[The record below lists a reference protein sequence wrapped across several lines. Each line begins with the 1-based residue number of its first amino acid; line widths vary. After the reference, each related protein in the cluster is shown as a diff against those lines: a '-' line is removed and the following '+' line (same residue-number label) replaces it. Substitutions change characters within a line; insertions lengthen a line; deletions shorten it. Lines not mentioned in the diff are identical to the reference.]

1 MLRASVGTSGGV
13 RRRGGVGGGIEA
25 DLLAL
30 LDGWDG
36 GGNEGG
42 ERYDRYEDDDCRAV
56 RDATRALWL
65 LTGATA
71 FDDPAKA
78 ARRLAAVAL
87 HAPGR
92 DWGGDE
98 LDGVAEG
105 ADGVADGGAEGG
117 ASNAEGDDSDAED
130 ERGEP
135 SNAVG
140 GGGGRTALDAAG
152 RAAPKLST
160 RVIAAAM
167 ISAVPSFVSA
177 HPAHLDLALARRSRG
192 DRWLCAQA
200 DALVDLGHRLAT
212 SASEPLRPRGLAL
225 LTRLVE
231 TLGDAR
237 DPDVPGSALLEQFQA
252 QVLSALRA
260 AAAARGDDRDGDS
273 GESSSSRTASSVAD
287 PASVLEGLALA
298 SASLVDGRVTGG
310 DPAATRRVVDF
321 VVRSAVAALS
331 LDQSDPSNDESRIR
345 RERDDGACEGIT
357 ARLRVAT
364 SRALAVAATHAPDA
378 LATAL
383 AKANV
388 DAPRNRCELWW
399 RRVLTRSDALAT
411 DDLSS
416 RPIIARDLA
425 RAAGPALEALA
436 LASSSSSSS
445 SSVFD
450 ACAAAFRA
458 AAASG
463 SFPSGDYSA
472 ADSTDSG
479 VSGVLNDAA
488 FFEELF
494 EPLNPPPGRVV
505 RGDGDA
511 GGGVDV
517 VAAARA
523 LRLALDALDS
533 SSSSSFSSPAE
544 SAAVSAVR
552 ACAATLVERRR
563 AMGTRVVS
571 DSTFVR
577 ECAATLASS
586 ARATASAVNR
596 GGASPPSAEA
606 PPPPPPPSEWTLATA
621 ALGAAIAGS
630 VPASSPHFRVSL
642 VALDAMLASSES
654 TRPEDGAAMSAP
666 LLALATSAAVDDAS
680 GGSSHQNGDVLARL
694 FARAALE
701 CPETTSRSSRRRAR
715 WRRRAMRSTPAAASP
730 PPAAVAAA
738 PPA

>member
-1 MLRASVGTSGGV
+1 MR
-13 RRRGGVGGGIEA
+13 
-25 DLLAL
+25 
-30 LDGWDG
+30 
-36 GGNEGG
+36 
-42 ERYDRYEDDDCRAV
+42 DCN
-56 RDATRALWL
+56 
-65 LTGATA
+65 A
-71 FDDPAKA
+71 FGS
-78 ARRLAAVAL
+78 RVF
-87 HAPGR
+87 
-92 DWGGDE
+92 
-98 LDGVAEG
+98 
-105 ADGVADGGAEGG
+105 
-117 ASNAEGDDSDAED
+117 
-130 ERGEP
+130 
-135 SNAVG
+135 
-140 GGGGRTALDAAG
+140 
-152 RAAPKLST
+152 ST

-167 ISAVPSFVSA
+167 ISAIPSFVSA
-177 HPAHLDLALARRSRG
+177 HPAHLDLALARKSRG

-212 SASEPLRPRGLAL
+212 SSSEPLRPRGLAL
-225 LTRLVE
+225 MTRLVE

-260 AAAARGDDRDGDS
+260 AAAARGEGGDGDS

-364 SRALAVAATHAPDA
+364 SRALAVTATHAPDA
-378 LATAL
+378 LAAAL

-388 DAPRNRCELWW
+388 DAPGERLELWW
-399 RRVLTRSDALAT
+399 RRVLARCDSLAP

-416 RPIIARDLA
+416 RPIVARDLA
-425 RAAGPALEALA
+425 RASGPALEA

-494 EPLNPPPGRVV
+494 EPLNPPPGRVA

-533 SSSSSFSSPAE
+533 SSSSSSFSSPAE

-552 ACAATLVERRR
+552 TSGR
-563 AMGTRVVS
+563 AKG
-571 DSTFVR
+571 
-577 ECAATLASS
+577 
-586 ARATASAVNR
+586 
-596 GGASPPSAEA
+596 GGA
-606 PPPPPPPSEWTLATA
+606 
-621 ALGAAIAGS
+621 
-630 VPASSPHFRVSL
+630 
-642 VALDAMLASSES
+642 
-654 TRPEDGAAMSAP
+654 
-666 LLALATSAAVDDAS
+666 
-680 GGSSHQNGDVLARL
+680 
-694 FARAALE
+694 
-701 CPETTSRSSRRRAR
+701 
-715 WRRRAMRSTPAAASP
+715 
-730 PPAAVAAA
+730 
-738 PPA
+738 